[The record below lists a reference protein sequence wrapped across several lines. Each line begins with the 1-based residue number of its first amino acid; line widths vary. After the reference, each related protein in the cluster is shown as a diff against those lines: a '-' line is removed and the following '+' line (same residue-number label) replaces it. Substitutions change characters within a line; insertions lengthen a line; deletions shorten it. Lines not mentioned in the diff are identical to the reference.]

1 MRPKMSYWGYGRG
14 RGRGYGRRWGFQ
26 ADPSQGVGY
35 GPRQGFGRGLGP
47 NQSPFCRWFPDRPR
61 GWWANPAYSNATPT
75 QYAQQDAGQYQYMQP
90 PAFLQPSEQP
100 NRPQFSVQSLAT
112 HMNCMHYSNGL
123 CTLRGVQVPPNAP
136 ACRSF
141 TPATW

>member
-14 RGRGYGRRWGFQ
+14 RGRGYGRGAGLRRGPGQGF
-26 ADPSQGVGY
+26 GY
-35 GPRQGFGRGLGP
+35 GSGQGFGRGLGP
-47 NQSPFCRWFPDRPR
+47 NLSPFCRWFPDRPR

-75 QYAQQDAGQYQYMQP
+75 QYAQQDVNQYQYMQP
-90 PAFLQPSEQP
+90 PQLLGY
-100 NRPQFSVQSLAT
+100 PQSPVQSFAT

>member
-1 MRPKMSYWGYGRG
+1 MSYWSYRRG
-14 RGRGYGRRWGFQ
+14 RGRGYGRRWGGQ
-26 ADPSQGVGY
+26 AGPGQGLGY
-35 GPRQGFGRGLGP
+35 GPGQGFVRGRGP

-61 GWWANPAYSNATPT
+61 GWWANPAYSNAMPM
-75 QYAQQDAGQYQYMQP
+75 QYAQQEVNQHQYMQP
-90 PAFLQPSEQP
+90 SEQLS
-100 NRPQFSVQSLAT
+100 RPQFSVQNLAT

-141 TPATW
+141 APATLPSI